1 MLRDSHSLSI
11 ERRPQFPSI
20 MINFNL
26 REVAPGEAIR
36 ADDWNALVGLL
47 RDLTDESNARE
58 LSVGDGLEL
67 HKSSSG
73 STLLLDVGDFREE
86 PETTEYEHPF
96 KVTAT
101 ISEGHLCIYVATG
114 QWCKILSPET
124 ANFLNANA
132 GGNNFTL
139 SKADYGQHSSFGV
152 CLYIAAQHSAVAS
165 GHFEPADAKVG
176 IHNIDE
182 PNFDVATDGMWTI
195 SLATINVDWKGGTT
209 EVLQQWKSDVAPVW
223 IHPQHPSA
231 PSGTQGPTE

>member
-1 MLRDSHSLSI
+1 
-11 ERRPQFPSI
+11 

-114 QWCKILSPET
+114 QWCKILSPAT

-139 SKADYGQHSSFGV
+139 SKAEYGHQSSFGV
-152 CLYIAAQHSAVAS
+152 CLYIAAYASAVTY
-165 GHFEPADAKVG
+165 GHCEPADAKVG
-176 IHNIDE
+176 IHEIAM
-182 PNFDVATDGMWTI
+182 PSFDVAANGLWTI
-195 SLATINVDWKGGTT
+195 TLATINVDWESETV
-209 EVLQQWKSDVAPVW
+209 EVFQKWKSDVSPVW
-223 IHPQHPSA
+223 IHPQHSLA
-231 PSGTQGPTE
+231 PSSGPHAPTE